1 MLRLLTVPNWSFGRE
16 TSLVRRFGE
25 VLEARPLRVHYLQGD
40 VDHNR
45 TVSAFSG
52 EPSIVFEAL
61 LDLAALAFDAIDL
74 NRHVG
79 VHPRV
84 GALDVCPFIPLP
96 SSEGVL
102 GNAELHAMIE
112 TFAAALADRHDLPVF
127 LYEKSERGRHESDLP
142 SLRRGGFGSLLGRTL
157 NPDFGPD
164 RAHSRLGVTVLGH
177 RDFLVAANANLATAD
192 VSVAKGIAKEIR
204 TRRSEGDL
212 RFVGVRALGFYL
224 ASRESAQVSFNLTLP
239 DLTLVDPIVDW
250 IADTARS
257 HGTRIAETELIGVIR
272 TRDLVGASS
281 MPVKPPQIVDG
292 GPGDVLA

>member
-1 MLRLLTVPNWSFGRE
+1 MRLLTVPNWSFGRE
-16 TSLVRRFGE
+16 TAMLRRFAE
-25 VLEARPLRVHYLQGD
+25 VLEPRPLRSHYLQGD

-52 EPSIVFEAL
+52 EPAAVFDAL
-61 LDLAALAFDAIDL
+61 HALAELAFEAIDL

-96 SSEGVL
+96 TEEGVL
-102 GNAELHAMIE
+102 GNAELHAMVE
-112 TFAAALADRHDLPVF
+112 RFAADLAERHDLPVF

-142 SLRRGGFGSLLGRTL
+142 TLRKGGFGSLLGRTL

-164 RAHSRLGVTVLGH
+164 RAHPRLGVTVLGH

-192 VSVAKGIAKEIR
+192 VAVARAIAKKIR
-204 TRRSEGDL
+204 NRRAEGDL

-224 ASRESAQVSFNLTLP
+224 ASRETVQVSFNLTLP
-239 DLTLVDPIVDW
+239 DLTAADPIVDW

-257 HGTRIAETELIGVIR
+257 FGTRIAETELIGVVR
-272 TRDLVGASS
+272 TRDLPGLRSFD
-281 MPVKPPQIVDG
+281 VKRAQIVDG
-292 GPGDVLA
+292 EPGDVLL